1 VTVGCDKSHETCRA
15 RFDNVLNFRG
25 FPHMPGN
32 DFVVRVPQQGEPGH
46 DGGSLFR

>member
-1 VTVGCDKSHETCRA
+1 VK
-15 RFDNVLNFRG
+15 FDNIANFRG

-32 DFVVRVPQQGEPGH
+32 DVVTSYPAQGDANM